1 MLVIVAR
8 FNINTDL
15 RPYKKYQHGSLY
27 SGPTPHSHLSR
38 VAAMSSDDELS
49 LVLELLEINTL
60 NNYVCFSVLTVLAY
74 SLSEHARGS

>member
-1 MLVIVAR
+1 MLIVAR

-27 SGPTPHSHLSR
+27 GGSIPNSHLSR
-38 VAAMSSDDELS
+38 VAVMSSDDELS